1 MTAQVPGR
9 PQALAPGSPEAGL
22 LVGGEWVACERTAEV
37 TNPYTTAIVGTM
49 GLASAD
55 QAIEAA
61 RELQGY
67 RPSLTAY
74 ERAEILHAAAA
85 AVYQDRAEFA
95 GLICAESGIAL
106 RDCAR
111 EVERAVGQL
120 RFCAEES
127 KRIVGE
133 AIPTDVGPGRPR
145 RFAVTIHEPVGVVLA
160 ITPFNRPLN
169 QVVTKVAPAIAANNR
184 VLIKPS
190 EKTPLTA
197 VKFVAT
203 LMAAGLP
210 AGMISVVT
218 GVPAEVVPPI
228 LESGCVDMLTFT
240 GSSVVGKQ
248 LAAAIGMMHATFEL
262 GDSGALIVM
271 PDADLPAAAAAA
283 AAGAFA
289 TSGQSCRGVKRILA
303 HDDIADELVRLVTDR
318 AARLAVGDPAD
329 PQTDIGTLIDEP
341 AAVEVERR
349 VRAAERAGARVVYG
363 GQRRRAQYGPT
374 VLDRVP
380 PDADLVRCET
390 FGPCAPVIRF
400 DTVQTGL
407 ALANE
412 TGYGLQAGIFSND
425 LRIINKAAAEL
436 QMGAVIVNDGPQFE
450 APNIPFGGVK
460 GSGLGREGA
469 RYSIA
474 EMTRIKTLVL

>member
-1 MTAQVPGR
+1 
-9 PQALAPGSPEAGL
+9 
-22 LVGGEWVACERTAEV
+22 VGV
-37 TNPYTTAIVGTM
+37 I
-49 GLASAD
+49 GLASAG
-55 QAIEAA
+55 QAVAAA
-61 RELQGY
+61 RELQNY
-67 RPSLTAY
+67 RPSLSAY
-74 ERAEILHAAAA
+74 ERAEILDTAATAIH
-85 AVYQDRAEFA
+85 QDRAEFSR
-95 GLICAESGIAL
+95 LICAESGIAL

-111 EVERAVGQL
+111 EVARAVGQL

-127 KRIVGE
+127 KRITGE
-133 AIPTDVGPGRPR
+133 AIPTDVGPGRTR
-145 RFAVTIHEPVGVVLA
+145 RFAVTVREPVGVVLA

-184 VLIKPS
+184 VLVKPS
-190 EKTPLTA
+190 EKAPLSA

-203 LMAAGLP
+203 LLAAGLP
-210 AGMISVVT
+210 AEMISLVT
-218 GVPAEVVPPI
+218 GTPEEVVPAV
-228 LESGCVDMLTFT
+228 LESGFVDMLTFT
-240 GSSVVGKQ
+240 GSSAVGKQ

-271 PDADLPAAAAAA
+271 PDADLPAAARAA

-303 HDDIADELVRLVTDR
+303 HDVIADELISLVTDQ
-318 AARLAVGDPAD
+318 AAKLTVGDPAD

-349 VRAAERAGARVVYG
+349 VRSAVQAGAQVVHG
-363 GQRRRAQYGPT
+363 GQRRGAQYWPT

-380 PDADLVRCET
+380 ADAELAYRET

-400 DTVQTGL
+400 DTVEAGL

-425 LRIINKAAAEL
+425 LRIIRQAVAEL
-436 QMGAVIVNDGPQFE
+436 QVGTVVINDGPQFE
-450 APNIPFGGVK
+450 APNIPFGGIK
-460 GSGLGREGA
+460 DSGLGREGA

-474 EMTRIKTLVL
+474 EMTRIKTVVL